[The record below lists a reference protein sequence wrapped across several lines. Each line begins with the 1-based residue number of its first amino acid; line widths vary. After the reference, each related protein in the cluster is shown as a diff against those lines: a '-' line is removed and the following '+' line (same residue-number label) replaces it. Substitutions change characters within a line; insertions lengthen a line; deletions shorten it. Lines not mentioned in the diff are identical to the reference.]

1 METHQI
7 LNGKVQLYRRG
18 DSRIWQCAASV
29 GGKQRRA
36 TTRRDSVALASEFA
50 EDWYLGL
57 RGKARAGI
65 LLSERSFAQAA
76 EQFLKE
82 YEIITEGERS
92 KRWTEGHEIRLRVH
106 LLPFFGELGVSKVT
120 PGKVQDYRIHRMTSR
135 LEPNPH
141 SRSNRP
147 LLDKPPAR
155 STLHNE
161 IVTLRQVLKTAIR
174 QGWLSHLPDLS
185 APYRT
190 QGKIVHRPWFS
201 PAEYKQLYEATRAYA
216 RQPFHECHRW
226 NAEQVH
232 DYVLFLAN
240 TGLRPDEAKNLQ
252 HRDVAIVEDD
262 ATGETILE
270 IEVRGKRGVGYCKSM
285 PSAVRP
291 YERLLHRPKPAQVDS
306 RRERQRRRREGLP
319 QLADEPPPPEYPD
332 AMDPVFPGN
341 HVRLFNGV
349 LARARLKRDRD
360 EKPRT
365 AYSLRHT
372 YICMRLMEGADIY
385 QIAKNCRTS
394 VEMIE
399 KFYAAHIKSTLDAA
413 SINVRRPKPASAR
426 KLALA
431 SAAIDIEDDG

>member
-1 METHQI
+1 MTNHEI

-18 DSRIWQCAASV
+18 DSRIWQCSASIE
-29 GGKQRRA
+29 GKQRR
-36 TTRRDSVALASEFA
+36 TTTKQEGLALAKDIA
-50 EDWYLGL
+50 EDWYLTMI
-57 RGKARAGI
+57 GKSRAGE
-65 LLSERSFAQAA
+65 LLSEKMFKQAA
-76 EQFLKE
+76 ERFLAE
-82 YEIITEGERS
+82 YAVITEGERS
-92 KRWTEGHEIRLRVH
+92 QRWAEGHEIRLRVH
-106 LLPFFGELGVSKVT
+106 LLPFFGELGLSQIT
-120 PGKVQDYRIHRMTSR
+120 PGKLQDYRVHRMTVR

-147 LLDKPPAR
+147 LRDKPPSR
-155 STLHNE
+155 STLHDE
-161 IVTLRQVLKTAIR
+161 IVTLRQVLKTGIR
-174 QGWLSHLPDLS
+174 HGWLQYLPDLTP
-185 APYRT
+185 PYRS

-201 PAEYKQLYEATRAYA
+201 PAEYKQLYEATRAYS
-216 RQPFHECHRW
+216 REPFHDHYKW

-291 YERLLHRPKPAQVDS
+291 YERLRDRAKPTQTDS
-306 RRERQRRRREGLP
+306 RRERQRRRREGIEDGSPPAILPELP
-319 QLADEPPPPEYPD
+319 Q
-332 AMDPVFPGN
+332 AMDAVFPGN
-341 HVRLFNGV
+341 HVKLFNGI
-349 LARARLKRDRD
+349 LARANLKLDRD
-360 EKPRT
+360 GKPRT

-413 SINVRRPKPASAR
+413 SINIRRIKPAAR
-426 KLALA
+426 QKAVNRHDE
-431 SAAIDIEDDG
+431 IDDD

>member
-18 DSRIWQCAASV
+18 ESRVWQCSASV

-36 TTRRDSVALASEFA
+36 TTKRESLALASEFA
-50 EDWYLGL
+50 EDWYLAM
-57 RGKARAGI
+57 RGKDHAGI
-65 LLSERSFAQAA
+65 LLSEKSFAQAA
-76 EQFLKE
+76 QQFLKE

-92 KRWTEGHEIRLRVH
+92 KRWTEGHEIRLRIH
-106 LLPFFGELGVSKVT
+106 LLPFFGELGLSKVS

-135 LEPNPH
+135 LEPNPA

-147 LLDKPPAR
+147 LVDKPPSR

-161 IVTLRQVLKTAIR
+161 MVTLRQVLKTAIR
-174 QGWLSHLPDLS
+174 QGWLAHLPDLS

-216 RQPFHECHRW
+216 RDPFHERDRW

-252 HRDVAIVEDD
+252 HRDVAIVEDA

-291 YERLLHRPKPAQVDS
+291 YERLLNRPKPVQAES
-306 RRERQRRRREGLP
+306 RREGQRRRKEGLP
-319 QLADEPPPPEYPD
+319 PLFEDPPPLEYPGSRE
-332 AMDPVFPGN
+332 PVFPGN
-341 HVRLFNGV
+341 HVRLFNV
-349 LARARLKRDRD
+349 ILSRAKLKHDRD
-360 EKPRT
+360 EKART
-365 AYSLRHT
+365 GFGHHA
-372 YICMRLMEGADIY
+372 
-385 QIAKNCRTS
+385 
-394 VEMIE
+394 
-399 KFYAAHIKSTLDAA
+399 
-413 SINVRRPKPASAR
+413 
-426 KLALA
+426 
-431 SAAIDIEDDG
+431 

>member
-1 METHQI
+1 M
-7 LNGKVQLYRRG
+7 NGKVQLYRRG
-18 DSRIWQCAASV
+18 ESRVWQCAASV

-36 TTRRDSVALASEFA
+36 TTKRESLALATEFA
-50 EDWYLGL
+50 EDWYLAM
-57 RGKARAGI
+57 RGKDHAGI
-65 LLSERSFAQAA
+65 LLSEKSFAQAA
-76 EQFLKE
+76 QQFLKE

-92 KRWTEGHEIRLRVH
+92 KRWTEGHEIRLRIY
-106 LLPFFGELGVSKVT
+106 LLPFFGHLGLSKVS
-120 PGKVQDYRIHRMTSR
+120 PGKVQDYRIHRITSR
-135 LEPNPH
+135 LEPNPA
-141 SRSNRP
+141 SRSNRR
-147 LLDKPPAR
+147 LVDKPPAR

-161 IVTLRQVLKTAIR
+161 MVTLRQVLKTAIR
-174 QGWLSHLPDLS
+174 QGWLEHLPDLS

-190 QGKIVHRPWFS
+190 QGKVVHRPWFS

-216 RQPFHECHRW
+216 RDPYHERDRW

-252 HRDVAIVEDD
+252 HRDVAIVED
-262 ATGETILE
+262 ASTGETILE

-291 YERLLHRPKPAQVDS
+291 YERLLNRSKPVQAES
-306 RRERQRRRREGLP
+306 RREAQRRRKEGLP
-319 QLADEPPPPEYPD
+319 PLSEDPAPLEYPD
-332 AMDPVFPGN
+332 TRDPVFPGN
-341 HVRLFNGV
+341 HVRLFNGI
-349 LARARLKRDRD
+349 LSRAALKRDRD

-413 SINVRRPKPASAR
+413 SINVRRPKPAPAKQPPFSR
-426 KLALA
+426 
-431 SAAIDIEDDG
+431 AAIDIADDE

>member
-1 METHQI
+1 MEAHQI

-18 DSRIWQCAASV
+18 SSRIWQCAASV

-36 TTRRDSVALASEFA
+36 TTKRENISLATEFA
-50 EDWYLGL
+50 EDWYLAL
-57 RGKARAGI
+57 RGKDHAGI
-65 LLSERSFAQAA
+65 LLSEKTFAQAA
-76 EQFLKE
+76 ERFLKE
-82 YEIITEGERS
+82 YAVITEGERS
-92 KRWTEGHEIRLRVH
+92 QKWTDSHEIRLRVH
-106 LLPFFGELGVSKVT
+106 LLPFFGALGLSKIT

-147 LLDKPPAR
+147 LVDKPPSR
-155 STLHNE
+155 STMHNE
-161 IVTLRQVLKTAIR
+161 MVTLRQVLKTAIR
-174 QGWLSHLPDLS
+174 QGWLDHLPDLS

-216 RQPFHECHRW
+216 REPFHAGDKW
-226 NAEQVH
+226 NAEQLH

-252 HRDVAIVEDD
+252 HRDVEIVEDK

-270 IEVRGKRGVGYCKSM
+270 IEVRGKRGIGFCKSM

-291 YERLLHRPKPAQVDS
+291 YERLLNRAKPVQAES
-306 RRERQRRRREGLP
+306 RRQRQRRRRDGLP
-319 QLADEPPPPEYPD
+319 PLAEVPPALEYPGIT
-332 AMDPVFPGN
+332 DPVFPGS
-341 HVRLFNGV
+341 HVKLFNGV
-349 LARARLKRDRD
+349 LTRANLKRDRD
-360 EKPRT
+360 DKSRT

-399 KFYAAHIKSTLDAA
+399 KFYAAHIKSTLDAR
-413 SINVRRPKPASAR
+413 SINVRRPKPVAKRASPSTAS
-426 KLALA
+426 LAV
-431 SAAIDIEDDG
+431 EGDD

>member
-1 METHQI
+1 MESHQI

-18 DSRIWQCAASV
+18 DSRIWQCATSV

-36 TTRRDSVALASEFA
+36 TTKRDSLSLATEFA
-50 EDWYLGL
+50 EDWYLEL
-57 RGKARAGI
+57 RGKAKSGT

-76 EQFLKE
+76 TQFLRE

-92 KRWTEGHEIRLRVH
+92 KKWTDGHEIRLRVH

-120 PGKVQDYRIHRMTSR
+120 AGKVQDYRIHRMTSR
-135 LEPNPH
+135 LEPNPN

-147 LLDKPPAR
+147 LVDKPPAR

-174 QGWLSHLPDLS
+174 QGWLEHLPDLS

-216 RQPFHECHRW
+216 REPFHAGHKW

-252 HRDVAIVEDD
+252 HRDVAIVEDE

-291 YERLLHRPKPAQVDS
+291 YQRLLGRAKPVQGES
-306 RRERQRRRREGLP
+306 RREKQRRRREGLP
-319 QLADEPPPPEYPD
+319 DYATEPPLLEYPQLTD
-332 AMDPVFPGN
+332 SVFPGN
-341 HVRLFNGV
+341 HVKLFNGI
-349 LARARLKRDRD
+349 LDRAKLKRDRD

-413 SINVRRPKPASAR
+413 SINVRRPKPAAR
-426 KLALA
+426 KPQPAH
-431 SAAIDIEDDG
+431 SAFDIEDND

>member
-1 METHQI
+1 

-36 TTRRDSVALASEFA
+36 TTKRDSVSLAIEFA
-50 EDWYLGL
+50 EDWYLAL
-57 RGKARAGI
+57 RGKDHAGI
-65 LLSERSFAQAA
+65 LLSEKSFAQAA
-76 EQFLKE
+76 EQFLRE
-82 YEIITEGERS
+82 YEVITEGERS
-92 KRWTEGHEIRLRVH
+92 KKWTEGHEIRLRVH
-106 LLPFFGELGVSKVT
+106 LLPFFGELGISKVSS
-120 PGKVQDYRIHRMTSR
+120 GKVQDYRIHRMTSR

-147 LLDKPPAR
+147 LVDRPPSR

-174 QGWLSHLPDLS
+174 QGWLKYLPDLS

-216 RQPFHECHRW
+216 REPFHDCHKW

-252 HRDVAIVEDD
+252 HRDVAIVVDK

-270 IEVRGKRGVGYCKSM
+270 IEVRGKRGIGFCKSM

-291 YERLLHRPKPAQVDS
+291 YERLLNRPKPVPVHS
-306 RRERQRRRREGLP
+306 RREKQRRRREGLP
-319 QLADEPPPPEYPD
+319 QLVNEPPQLEYPD
-332 AMDPVFPGN
+332 VTDPVFPGS
-341 HVRLFNGV
+341 HVKLFNGV
-349 LARARLKRDRD
+349 LERAKLKRDRD

-413 SINVRRPKPASAR
+413 SINVRRPKPVAKRTLAARSA
-426 KLALA
+426 L
-431 SAAIDIEDDG
+431 DIEDDD

>member
-1 METHQI
+1 VETHQI

-29 GGKQRRA
+29 GGKQRR
-36 TTRRDSVALASEFA
+36 TTTKRDSVSLATEFA
-50 EDWYLGL
+50 EDWYLAL
-57 RGKARAGI
+57 RGKDHAGI
-65 LLSERSFAQAA
+65 LLSEKSFAQAA
-76 EQFLKE
+76 EQFLRE
-82 YEIITEGERS
+82 YEVITEGERS
-92 KRWTEGHEIRLRVH
+92 KKWTEGHEIRLRVH
-106 LLPFFGELGVSKVT
+106 LLPFFGELGISKVSS
-120 PGKVQDYRIHRMTSR
+120 GKVQDYRIHRMTSR

-147 LLDKPPAR
+147 LVDRPPSR

-174 QGWLSHLPDLS
+174 QGWLKYLPDLS

-216 RQPFHECHRW
+216 REPFHDCHKW

-240 TGLRPDEAKNLQ
+240 TGLRPDEARNLQ
-252 HRDVAIVEDD
+252 HRDVAIVEDE

-291 YERLLHRPKPAQVDS
+291 YQRLLDRAKPVQAES
-306 RRERQRRRREGLP
+306 RRQKQRRRREGLP
-319 QLADEPPPPEYPD
+319 TYASEPPPLEYPQPI
-332 AMDPVFPGN
+332 DPVFPGN
-341 HVRLFNGV
+341 HVKLFNGI
-349 LARARLKRDRD
+349 LDRAKLKRDRD

-413 SINVRRPKPASAR
+413 SINVRRPKSVAKRTLAARSA
-426 KLALA
+426 L
-431 SAAIDIEDDG
+431 DIEDDD

>member
-1 METHQI
+1 LENHEI

-18 DSRIWQCAASV
+18 DNPIWQCAGSV
-29 GGKQRRA
+29 GGKQRRVSTKVESLVQA
-36 TTRRDSVALASEFA
+36 KEFA
-50 EDWYLGL
+50 EDWYLAL
-57 RGKARAGI
+57 RGKDHAGI
-65 LLSERSFAQAA
+65 LLSERSFEDVAA
-76 EQFLKE
+76 QFLKE
-82 YEIITEGERS
+82 YAVITEGERS
-92 KRWTEGHEIRLRVH
+92 QRWTEGHEIRLRVH
-106 LLPFFGELGVSKVT
+106 LLPFFGALGISKVT
-120 PGKVQDYRIHRMTSR
+120 SGKVQEYRVHRMTSR

-147 LLDKPPAR
+147 LKDKPPAR

-174 QGWLSHLPDLS
+174 NGWLQYLPDLS
-185 APYRT
+185 MPYRT

-216 RQPFHECHRW
+216 REPFHGHYKW
-226 NAEQVH
+226 SAEQVH

-252 HRDVAIVEDD
+252 HRDVAIVEDE

-291 YERLLHRPKPAQVDS
+291 YERLLNRAKPMQTES
-306 RRERQRRRREGLP
+306 RRERQRRKKEGLRTF
-319 QLADEPPPPEYPD
+319 AESPPPAQYPQ
-332 AMDPVFPGN
+332 AMDLVFPGS
-341 HVRLFNGV
+341 HVKLFNGI
-349 LARARLKRDRD
+349 LARANLKRDRD
-360 EKPRT
+360 EKSRT

-413 SINVRRPKPASAR
+413 SINVRRPKPVTPRKPVPAR
-426 KLALA
+426 
-431 SAAIDIEDDG
+431 AAIDIEDDE

>member
-1 METHQI
+1 MESHQI

-18 DSRIWQCAASV
+18 ESRIWQCAASV

-36 TTRRDSVALASEFA
+36 TTKRDSLALASEFA
-50 EDWYLGL
+50 EDWYLGM
-57 RGKARAGI
+57 RGMDRAGI
-65 LLSERSFAQAA
+65 LLSEKSFAQAA

-92 KRWTEGHEIRLRVH
+92 QRWTESHEIRLRVH
-106 LLPFFGELGVSKVT
+106 LLPFFGELGLSKVT

-135 LEPNPH
+135 LQPNPA

-147 LLDKPPAR
+147 LVDKPPAR

-161 IVTLRQVLKTAIR
+161 MVTLRQVLKTGIR

-201 PAEYKQLYEATRAYA
+201 PEEYKQLYEATRAYA
-216 RQPFHECHRW
+216 RNPFHERDRW

-252 HRDVAIVEDD
+252 HRDVTIVEDE

-270 IEVRGKRGVGYCKSM
+270 IEVRGKRGVGHCKSM

-291 YERLLHRPKPAQVDS
+291 YERLLNRPKAVQAES
-306 RRERQRRRREGLP
+306 RREGQRRRKLGLP
-319 QLADEPPPPEYPD
+319 PLSEDPPPPEYPD
-332 AMDPVFPGN
+332 VRDPVFPGN
-341 HVRLFNGV
+341 HVRLFNGI
-349 LARARLKRDRD
+349 LARAKLIHDRD
-360 EKPRT
+360 EKART

-413 SINVRRPKPASAR
+413 SINVRRPKPVPVRKATAR
-426 KLALA
+426 AR
-431 SAAIDIEDDG
+431 IDIDDE

>member
-36 TTRRDSVALASEFA
+36 TTKRDSLSLATEFA
-50 EDWYLGL
+50 EDWYLEL
-57 RGKARAGI
+57 RGKDKVGI

-76 EQFLKE
+76 AQFLRE

-92 KRWTEGHEIRLRVH
+92 QKWTDGHEIRLRVH

-120 PGKVQDYRIHRMTSR
+120 AGKVQDYRIHRMTSR

-147 LLDKPPAR
+147 LVDKPPAR

-174 QGWLSHLPDLS
+174 QGWLDHLPDLS

-216 RQPFHECHRW
+216 REPFHAGHKW

-240 TGLRPDEAKNLQ
+240 TGLRPDEARNLQ

-291 YERLLHRPKPAQVDS
+291 YERLLGRAKPVQAES
-306 RRERQRRRREGLP
+306 RREKQRRRREGLP
-319 QLADEPPPPEYPD
+319 DYATEPPPLEYPQPT
-332 AMDPVFPGN
+332 DPVFPGN
-341 HVRLFNGV
+341 HVKLFNGI
-349 LARARLKRDRD
+349 LDRAKLKRDRD

-413 SINVRRPKPASAR
+413 SINVRRPKPVVKKPLTAR
-426 KLALA
+426 IAFA
-431 SAAIDIEDDG
+431 IEDDE